1 MSRGESR
8 PAEGGTTVGERR
20 KALSL
25 GARIAAAAAMLG
37 GLAAAP
43 AGAQDPKTPFAAADT
58 HLGVTSCAGST
69 CHGAVEPFKGS
80 NVLQN
85 EYATWQRQDKHAR
98 AYAVLLND
106 RSKRIAR
113 NLGLENA
120 HTAKVCLD
128 CHADNVP
135 ENTRGRQFQLS
146 DGVGCEACH
155 GGARRWLGIH
165 VAGSTHAE
173 NVAAGM
179 YPTEEPMARA
189 RLCLSC
195 HFGEASPTKFVTH
208 KIMGAGHPRMSFEL
222 DTFTTIQPAHYV
234 VDEDYRKRKAA
245 PNGVQV
251 WAVGQSLAMAAL
263 LESALD
269 ANRNRQGVF
278 PELVQFDCHACHH
291 QMSQEVDLRWR
302 PRPGVGLPPGY
313 PRFND
318 ANLVMLRVIASRID
332 PGMAQRLT
340 QKGIEFHK
348 ASAEGMDRFQARAKE
363 LLALVHEFG
372 KKAAAHAFGKED
384 MQAILRGLVS
394 EAGVGETFD
403 YAAAEQATMALGAV
417 ISAMRASGAID
428 EAQLEKFNAALERC
442 YAATADDAL
451 YRPAD
456 FAAAI
461 GSFRGLIN

>member
-1 MSRGESR
+1 M
-8 PAEGGTTVGERR
+8 GGKTVGEGR

-37 GLAAAP
+37 GLAAGP
-43 AGAQDPKTPFAAADT
+43 AAAQDGKTPFHAADT

-85 EYATWQRQDKHAR
+85 EYVTWQRQDKHAR

-120 HTAKVCLD
+120 HTAKICLD

-135 ENTRGRQFQLS
+135 ENVRGRQFQLS
-146 DGVGCEACH
+146 DGVGCESCH

-173 NVAAGM
+173 NLAAGM
-179 YPTEEPMARA
+179 YPTEDPAARA

-195 HFGEASPTKFVTH
+195 HFGEASATKFVTH

-222 DTFTTIQPAHYV
+222 DTFTTIQPAHFV
-234 VDEDYRKRKAA
+234 VDEDYRKRKPT

-251 WAVGQSLAMAAL
+251 WAVGQALAMAAL
-263 LESALD
+263 LESVLD
-269 ANRNRQGVF
+269 ANRNRQGMF

-348 ASAEGMDRFQARAKE
+348 ASAEGMDRFQARARE
-363 LLALVHEFG
+363 LLALVQEFG
-372 KKAAAHAFGKED
+372 RKAAQHGFAKDD
-384 MQAILRGLVS
+384 MQAILRGLIS

-442 YAATADDAL
+442 YAATADDEL

-461 GSFRGLIN
+461 GSFRGLVN